1 MVISRNAPVTD
12 RAGNKTEVKFT
23 IDKEVGFTINVNDKG
38 LSNSVT
44 VTAAEDV
51 TLILTKGEEVVEY
64 KLGDAITEVGDY
76 TLTVTDALGNK
87 AKLSFTIVES
97 LVQKFEHNFDET
109 PGFEK
114 VLVNGE
120 EKRLNYGTLELL
132 EDGTYEVEVVADGAT
147 YSFKVTVDMTAPTL
161 KLEGV
166 ADKGT
171 TKSGVTLSDLSEKAT
186 VEVYRNDE
194 KVEYTF
200 GEMLT
205 EVGEYRVV
213 VTDEAGNT
221 TAYTFE
227 IQEGYGW
234 IVIAV
239 VALVVV
245 LLAGGVVLIL
255 LKKRNG

>member
-1 MVISRNAPVTD
+1 MN
-12 RAGNKTEVKFT
+12 
-23 IDKEVGFTINVNDKG
+23 FTINVNDKG

-97 LVQKFEHNFDET
+97 LVQKFEYNFDET

-132 EDGTYEVEVVADGAT
+132 EDGTYEVEVVSDGAT